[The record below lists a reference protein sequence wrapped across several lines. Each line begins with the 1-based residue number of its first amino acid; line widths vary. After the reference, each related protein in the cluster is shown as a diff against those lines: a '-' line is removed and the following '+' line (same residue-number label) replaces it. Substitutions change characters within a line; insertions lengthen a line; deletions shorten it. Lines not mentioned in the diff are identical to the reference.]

1 MSASNLKPIITVE
14 NFPSRNELIKILSEY
29 LKQNNQPTNNYT
41 LTNRSNCLEITLQD
55 TDLAYGFVKKINLE
69 ACKNTLYTNVKCSLG
84 FKQVNKKTV
93 NTTTKNKNTS
103 SRNSKMKLRTS
114 ASVVVGKQG
123 SLASS
128 YEHIHWKDITQKA
141 GIIGNDSPYLPDDK
155 YVLQEYHKNK
165 KKWMSKNG
173 FNNFVGKATANRMFV
188 IKNYVQQTPSKPPVL
203 YSFREVE
210 KKKWMSEKGFVNF

>member
-1 MSASNLKPIITVE
+1 MSASNLKSIITIE
-14 NFPSRNELIKILSEY
+14 NFPSRNELIKMLTEY
-29 LKQNNQPTNNYT
+29 LKQNNQPTNSYT

-69 ACKNTLYTNVKCSLG
+69 TCKNSLYSNVKCSLG

-93 NTTTKNKNTS
+93 NTNKKSTN
-103 SRNSKMKLRTS
+103 SRNAKTKLRS
-114 ASVVVGKQG
+114 ASSTALGKQG

-128 YEHIHWKDITQKA
+128 YEHTHWKDITQKA

-155 YVLQEYHKNK
+155 YLLQEYHKNK

-203 YSFREVE
+203 YSFREIE